1 MYKKGVFFVTVLVYS
16 GINGKETYEENIMKV
31 RLLYISISGNTRSFV
46 KNLVTFAHEQG
57 DVDFEPVEISDASA
71 DTDEVTPYFALV
83 PTYLDGGNGIDNGV
97 HEIMTNALYD
107 QIAAAD
113 NAKQLLGI
121 IGSGNKNFNA
131 QYILTAR
138 RYAQAFDAPVIANYE
153 LRGTTR
159 DVERVYKAM
168 RQRLVEA
175 GY

>member
-1 MYKKGVFFVTVLVYS
+1 M
-16 GINGKETYEENIMKV
+16 
-31 RLLYISISGNTRSFV
+31 
-46 KNLVTFAHEQG
+46 TFAHEQG

-71 DTDEVTPYFALV
+71 DTDEVAPYFALV

>member
-1 MYKKGVFFVTVLVYS
+1 M
-16 GINGKETYEENIMKV
+16 
-31 RLLYISISGNTRSFV
+31 
-46 KNLVTFAHEQG
+46 TFAHEQG
-57 DVDFEPVEISDASA
+57 DVAFEPVEISDASA
-71 DTDEVTPYFALV
+71 DTDEVAPYFALV

>member
-1 MYKKGVFFVTVLVYS
+1 MYKKGVFFVIVLVYS

-71 DTDEVTPYFALV
+71 DTDEVAPYFALV

-107 QIAAAD
+107 QIAAD